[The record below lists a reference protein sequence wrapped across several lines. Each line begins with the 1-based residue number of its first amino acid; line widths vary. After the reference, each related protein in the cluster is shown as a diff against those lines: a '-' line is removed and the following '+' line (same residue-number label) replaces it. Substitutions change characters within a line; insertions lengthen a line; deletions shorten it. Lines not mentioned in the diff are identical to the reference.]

1 MRNGA
6 MTAMSPARG
15 TPDHPVGP
23 RAWTLALLVV
33 AWIGASVAA
42 GADTIVLKSGEVV
55 QGSMVQAT
63 RNTLV
68 VRRAIGGMH
77 QMPLQDIREVRL
89 ELARG
94 EQISGQLLSWADGV
108 YQLRSGD
115 EVIRIS
121 KGSILSREPREEAT
135 GQPPGEP
142 SLRAGE
148 EPTVTTAPAPAA
160 SVTGETA
167 ALTAASHGRA
177 VTVKVSVDSAEK
189 GARGMIF
196 KIELSRLAEQPVVLI
211 YGTLDGTA
219 KAGRDYEPRQGMITL
234 APGTA
239 SAEVR
244 VPLIEHQPTK
254 GDMQFELFLTTDPEV
269 AEIED
274 ERTIATIQG
283 DD

>member
-1 MRNGA
+1 
-6 MTAMSPARG
+6 MSPARG

-121 KGSILSREPREEAT
+121 KGSILSREPR
-135 GQPPGEP
+135 
-142 SLRAGE
+142 E